1 MADFSFLTLADIW
14 FVLGTLAGY
23 QLYLQRNMKS
33 RQRYPEGFVL
43 TLQYLSG
50 IPALGS
56 LILFLVDPDEV
67 SFVFITLP
75 VVVNAIGLVLFN
87 GAALVIL
94 WSHIELGRFWSDQ
107 LETLPGHRVIQS
119 GPYAYVRHPLY
130 SSYLVL
136 TIGFFLAT
144 ANWLVGALMLIYFLT
159 VAARAW
165 KEEAMLITRL
175 GPAYQAYREKTR
187 RFFPFPRRH

>member
-14 FVLGTLAGY
+14 LVLGTLAGY

-75 VVVNAIGLVLFN
+75 LVVNAIGLVLFN

-107 LETLPGHRVIQS
+107 LETLPQHRVIQS

>member
-14 FVLGTLAGY
+14 LVLGTLAGY

-67 SFVFITLP
+67 SFVFINLP
-75 VVVNAIGLVLFN
+75 LVVNAIGLVLFN

-94 WSHIELGRFWSDQ
+94 WSHVELGRFWSDQ
-107 LETLPGHRVIQS
+107 LETLPEHRVIQS

-144 ANWLVGALMLIYFLT
+144 ANWLVGALMLVYFTT

-175 GPAYQAYREKTR
+175 GPAYQSYREKTP
-187 RFFPFPRRH
+187 RFLPFSRKH

>member
-14 FVLGTLAGY
+14 LVLGTLAGY
-23 QLYLQRNMKS
+23 QLHLQLNIKS
-33 RQRYPEGFVL
+33 RQRYPEGFVK

-75 VVVNAIGLVLFN
+75 LVVNAIGLMLFN

-107 LETLPGHRVIQS
+107 LETLPEHRVIQS

-130 SSYLVL
+130 SSYLIL

-144 ANWLVGALMLIYFLT
+144 ANWLVGALMLVYFLA

-165 KEEAMLITRL
+165 KEEAMLVTRL
-175 GPAYQAYREKTR
+175 GSAYQAYREKTP
-187 RFFPFPRRH
+187 RFFPFSRKR

>member
-14 FVLGTLAGY
+14 LVLGTLAGY
-23 QLYLQRNMKS
+23 QLYLQRNTKS

-56 LILFLVDPDEV
+56 LVLFLVDPDEV

-75 VVVNAIGLVLFN
+75 LFVNSIGLVLFN

-107 LETLPGHRVIQS
+107 LETLPEHRVIQS

-136 TIGFFLAT
+136 TTGFFLAT
-144 ANWLVGALMLIYFLT
+144 ANWLVGALMLIYFLA

-187 RFFPFPRRH
+187 RFLPFPRRR

>member
-14 FVLGTLAGY
+14 LVLGALAGY
-23 QLYLQRNMKS
+23 QLYLQLNIKS
-33 RQRYPEGFVL
+33 RRRYPEGFVK

-75 VVVNAIGLVLFN
+75 LVVNAIGLVLFN

-107 LETLPGHRVIQS
+107 LETLPQHRVIQS